1 MRPIILSVAAILTA
15 ACCGNPKTGQA
26 DVNLDNLAPAL
37 EYPLVQKEE
46 MLDMF
51 LKYVAVESGSEIP
64 APGDTAYPMT
74 PGQIEMAGLLKSD
87 AEALGAD
94 VTMTEWNYV
103 YVDVPSN
110 IDKDVPVLGFTCH
123 LDYSP
128 EAPGKGIRPT
138 VITYEGGDIQLAD
151 GSVIS
156 PENPDGKDLP
166 GLVGKT
172 IIHTDGTSLLGGDD
186 KNGCTIL
193 MSLLKTVLQPD
204 VKHGRI
210 QFVFCPNEDIGMAQ
224 LKIDTLLFNPDILF
238 DVDGAGGSQ
247 IMASNF
253 TARGMTVKFIGHP
266 AHPAEAKAQH
276 MGDALAAA
284 ATFIADV
291 PVEYRPERT
300 DGKAGYIHHYQLDTL
315 HEQKGVNYIVMSRIR
330 YFDKNE
336 GKLFDDIVKGSMERV
351 SRDFPYVRTEVL
363 FDGIQYDNVEYSMH
377 PASRNVIARAAARSG
392 NEVDFIAE
400 RGGTTAAM
408 FTTRSLKGGMGIFSG
423 QHNDHSVHEYS
434 CLEEMMDAY
443 LLLLYAVDE
452 VTQLD

>member
-74 PGQIEMAGLLKSD
+74 PGQIEMARLLKSD

>member
-74 PGQIEMAGLLKSD
+74 PGQIEMARLLKSD

-351 SRDFPYVRTEVL
+351 GRDFPYVRTEVL

>member
-74 PGQIEMAGLLKSD
+74 PGQIEMARLLKSD

-300 DGKAGYIHHYQLDTL
+300 DGKDGYIHHYQLDTL

>member
-1 MRPIILSVAAILTA
+1 MRPIILSVAAILTV